1 MILDRAKILLS
12 ECPHGIHIKM
22 IRNDGNH
29 VLHKVIN
36 CGADSVD
43 SFLSAFSYHCYSTCS
58 NTKREIL
65 LNTEWANNS
74 YINQYSPL
82 LLKFRTNLLFDQK
95 EEIKT
100 ELSDF
105 IDLIA

>member
-1 MILDRAKILLS
+1 MVLIAL
-12 ECPHGIHIKM
+12 IHFCQHFRTIV
-22 IRNDGNH
+22 IAH
-29 VLHKVIN
+29 VLIQE
-36 CGADSVD
+36 
-43 SFLSAFSYHCYSTCS
+43 
-58 NTKREIL
+58 REIL

-105 IDLIA
+105 IDLLPNKNLLPENERKIIDCFECMSKLLGFL